1 MKWFRTTDWA
11 SWYQNKKPQS
21 WKWLILESIIYTKHL
36 FKAFWAY
43 VVVSLLETAYFFRVP
58 FSTWKWGWISSKKL
72 WWWCPAFVTLLN
84 NHMDFGNFGS
94 RQLNNGHHIH
104 KLIGMADTVPQRP
117 YIPLCLPDLGFLF
130 LALRSIKWPEA
141 LGEKGLRSKEE
152 GQWWQRKKRRR
163 PPPWGQT
170 DSSVFLLIGE
180 TPNRAISRENVG
192 ICKISVEGP
201 RCGHPQTSMMPFDVC
216 SKSSTQ
222 TASHPRLPAS
232 VPYSG
237 RFLLTSPVLLPK
249 ERSLWTS

>member
-36 FKAFWAY
+36 FKALWAY

-117 YIPLCLPDLGFLF
+117 YIPLCLPDLGLSVPCP
-130 LALRSIKWPEA
+130 SINQVTWSPWRERA
-141 LGEKGLRSKEE
+141 EVKGGGTMVTKEE
-152 GQWWQRKKRRR
+152 EEEAASLGSDRLLCV
-163 PPPWGQT
+163 
-170 DSSVFLLIGE
+170 SV
-180 TPNRAISRENVG
+180 NWRNS
-192 ICKISVEGP
+192 
-201 RCGHPQTSMMPFDVC
+201 Q
-216 SKSSTQ
+216 Q
-222 TASHPRLPAS
+222 SH
-232 VPYSG
+232 
-237 RFLLTSPVLLPK
+237 F
-249 ERSLWTS
+249 